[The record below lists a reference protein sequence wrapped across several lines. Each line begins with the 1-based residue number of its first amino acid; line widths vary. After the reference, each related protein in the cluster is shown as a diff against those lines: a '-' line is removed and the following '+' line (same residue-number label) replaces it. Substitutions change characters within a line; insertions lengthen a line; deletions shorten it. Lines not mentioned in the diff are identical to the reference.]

1 MKKMFLLMK
10 NMMRLFFKNK
20 TLVTQ
25 LSILMIVSTVVIVA
39 TTITVQRL
47 QKSQSDIKKIGLQSD
62 FLIDTKEQ
70 DNINFNEIDVSN
82 NLVKHNEKLIQL
94 ATFNQNILKNSN
106 NYLQLVDNAFHNHNL
121 FWPTNVNNQKIDVL
135 NLEGNIDW
143 NKINQLKLQTV
154 FWFEN
159 NKENNQNFA
168 NNYDDLVYE
177 YHNSKNQLVGF
188 QNLDGGHILFKTPAL
203 KSANGNYETTF
214 KINAAIV
221 QKNKPFKS
229 FFNFDKYKELGFK
242 NKSYFTNPVL
252 IKNIDLYSK
261 QVVQTLN
268 DRSNQSID
276 FKDYQ
281 STFQAIVDT
290 LETNTINKDFYS
302 VNLHVDFNTLS
313 TKYLLFANYLK
324 NEGIDKNRYINE
336 LKIDNYKQKYL
347 DLFQNQV
354 LIPKELIDDPKKIE
368 EVQKIIAKAKA
379 LLIAKIREET
389 NIFYENSQ
397 KSALENKNKIR
408 DYEMQLK
415 QINIA
420 LQNSNY
426 SNNELIQLKNEQ
438 KVLAANLDQAK
449 FKHFLYNDLIKQDFR
464 SILNNYNIYYRKHE
478 SAIYNDVKSDSNF
491 IVTNASNPTYTQN
504 GLIAPRNQ
512 WIDNMVQIN
521 EKNKNSQ
528 NPNKKFKRIFIND
541 DNSNKI
547 NNFYDLYSNYIKV
560 IQILK
565 NSYEK
570 DPDTDKDLLVEERDY
585 TPWINT
591 SLINIYQLP
600 QFFNIL
606 FNQSEWLLS
615 IQYLKEMSDYKKYLL
630 QIFEPYQDKEWI
642 FNLKRKDWQ
651 DGEQVVAIY
660 KNADSNSD
668 QKEYYFNGYVK
679 NQRAYINVKYN
690 KNLPTRLKLI
700 NIIKQNQI
708 NQKNNLVNVLD
719 QDLNDY
725 AKIINFKKGIKD
737 INTNQQS
744 VYDQW
749 ALNNPQDYAMFKIWL
764 SKIIKRY
771 YFLRLQQSPYG
782 YTIQAQNVLSKA
794 LLLPFTI
801 NIINRSSDLAY
812 VSTSYIKANQ
822 RTTKNINN
830 YKEIGNYEDF
840 LQALKLP
847 YRIID
852 DQPNYREITLP
863 NGRKKRIAKDY
874 YSWINYVV
882 SPANKIEINGQFFF
896 IIGAVD
902 SPEFLFPAINDS
914 DILINKQKSTVLY
927 VNDSGFAKLKT
938 ISASVPILEYYTL
951 KVNTNDLNL
960 LQKNN
965 VYNEIKSELLDSKK
979 GNIYKRTDKDNPYP
993 IYVKRTFFL
1002 TQLRNLIIAIAL
1014 SLIVLILL
1022 LGIYFVTSS
1031 IKNMINKNKVMFGA
1045 MQAQG
1050 VSRWQV
1056 WFSFAPFYTIPS
1068 LIVLII
1074 GYSISYEIQP
1084 LIMRLFS
1091 SYWLIP
1097 IPDQFVSVGW
1107 IFAIPIALTL
1117 ILGFICWVL
1126 IYYILKHSTAE
1137 TMKGDAGFKI
1147 NKFIIKTK
1155 AIFLKFGAIRVL
1167 KATYVVAN
1175 LARML
1180 ILLVIASSFSIIASI
1195 IATTKN
1201 NFSQSASITN
1211 AKREYQYAVDL
1222 YSPTEQGGFYY
1233 ISKFDEMGVSNEYA
1247 PLKQIVKNVKI
1258 VIKIKNLVNKKVNV
1272 VYINNQTKQKVIIE
1286 ALINDKGIITFKT
1299 NQLVKGS
1306 FQFEGIYE
1314 QETNRVLINPQNL
1327 NPSLLNIDNRKIGHF
1342 IYSNQKQYIYLLK
1355 SYFNDNDV
1363 ILDYVDAN
1371 NQHTYLKAKTLGQY
1385 LVFDPSQLKQKQKY
1399 QLVNVI
1405 NHKGNTWV
1413 DLNNISNDLKNL
1425 DYSKNGRYLYDYYGR
1440 LPYLYFNH
1448 LPQNLINQKVYL
1460 TYTINQNDEFRIYGI
1475 VNKEKEV
1482 VFDLTK
1488 LKINAQQS
1496 YQLRDMRI
1504 ANSDLLIYDN
1514 KQHEFNNNI
1523 LYFDNNYYGLNNNNQ
1538 KQINIDYLTPNR
1550 NLYLTL
1556 KAMGNEFVNK
1566 KKIPYIMT
1574 KAMASLVEPDTAILD
1589 YNELEKGYVYQIST
1603 ATLEGSD
1610 TNLYLDNVNSIDK
1623 TKDNGL
1629 PYSSLKYNNAMREI
1643 KNLGTDHPVYGKML
1657 SNVYYPSI
1665 STQPEILQN
1674 IRFFDSKVISKSSLD
1689 GNISVKATDVN
1700 IEFNPWVFAK
1710 TFLPITAIARSELN
1724 EKHLLDE
1731 AFKTFGYEIIN
1742 GKKINKLYDV
1752 PNFEDNGIIHQ
1763 ISLWTKNGL
1772 PPKSE
1777 NDENAFFIKQN
1788 GQWKINEKPGVL
1800 TEQGA
1805 AEFLPEFLRLITQ
1818 MYTFK
1823 TTRYLQYKAGLKFVN
1838 IEDEKVQ
1845 QPYTYLLGKMQTK
1858 TKRFAN
1864 EIKILGINYEKNKF
1878 INGKP
1883 SPTTQLSLINDQG
1896 VNLIDLIKNDD
1907 PNNEIHNIIINKVV
1921 AQKYH
1926 LKINDVFEYQI
1937 NNHIK
1942 RLSNKFNNTPENYKT
1957 KFKVVGINDS
1967 LMDEQLIINQKVANK
1982 LIGFDDYRRRIQ
1994 IENGYPIIEEREFNG
2009 FFTKEKEPIFFNNMA
2024 SFYSPTG
2031 LSPAIDSWPQNLL
2044 ENIGGNV
2051 QSINIYWIFY
2061 YSWDLANSILNAS
2074 FDKNKITWEPFSE
2087 INLDKL
2093 LKKIGKIFGKEA
2105 NLPSFKAVDANIE
2118 NEIFASVVDKTS
2130 FTLLLN
2136 IITAIIPSLVIIIIL
2151 VASTLA
2157 NESRRLIAIMKVLGM
2172 RDFRNVN
2179 NFMFIYPI
2187 VWLLNILIATPL
2199 SFGIIHIY
2207 KLAIFA
2213 AFNIVLVASIPWWIF
2228 VISYG
2233 FVGIVLL
2240 FAWLQMLYKTKK
2252 LNLPKALN
2260 QFNN

>member
-20 TLVTQ
+20 ALVTQ

-62 FLIDTKEQ
+62 FLVDTKEQ
-70 DNINFNEIDVSN
+70 DNISFNEIEVSD
-82 NLVKHNEKLIQL
+82 NLVKHNEKLTQL
-94 ATFNQNILKNSN
+94 TIFNQNILKNSN
-106 NYLQLVDNAFHNHNL
+106 NYLQLIDPTFNNHNL
-121 FWPTNVNNQKIDVL
+121 YWPTNKNNRQVEVL

-154 FWFEN
+154 FWFETRQ
-159 NKENNQNFA
+159 ESNQNFA
-168 NNYDDLVYE
+168 NNYEDLVYE
-177 YHNSKNQLVGF
+177 YRNFKNQLVGF
-188 QNLDGGHILFKTPAL
+188 QNLSGGRILFQSPTL
-203 KSANGNYETTF
+203 KQTNNNYDSTF
-214 KINAAIV
+214 KVNAAIV
-221 QKNKPFKS
+221 QKNTPFKT
-229 FFNFDKYKELGFK
+229 FFDFNKHEELGFK

-252 IKNIDLYSK
+252 IRNIDLNSK
-261 QVVQTLN
+261 QVIQTIN
-268 DRSNQSID
+268 DRSNQAID
-276 FKDYQ
+276 FKNYQ
-281 STFQAIVDT
+281 NTFQAIVDT
-290 LETNTINKDFYS
+290 LEANTIKKDFYS
-302 VNLHVDFNTLS
+302 VNLHVDFSTLS
-313 TKYLLFANYLK
+313 TKYLLFANYL
-324 NEGIDKNRYINE
+324 NSEGIDKNRYADE

-354 LIPKELIDDPKKIE
+354 LIPKELINDPKKFD
-368 EVQKIIAKAKA
+368 EVQKIITKAKV
-379 LLIAKIREET
+379 LLLTKIREET

-397 KSALENKNKIR
+397 KLAEENRYQIK
-408 DYEMQLK
+408 DYEAQLK

-426 SNNELIQLKNEQ
+426 SNFELIQLKNQQ

-449 FKHFLYNDLIKQDFR
+449 FKRFLYNDLIAQDFH
-464 SILNNYNIYYRKHE
+464 SVLNNYDVFYRKHE
-478 SAIYNDVKSDSNF
+478 SAIHNDVKSDSNF
-491 IVTNASNPTYTQN
+491 IVTNVSNPTYAQN
-504 GLIAPRNQ
+504 GVIAPKNE
-512 WIDNMVQIN
+512 WIDNMVQID
-521 EKNKNSQ
+521 EKNKKSQ
-528 NPNKKFKRIFIND
+528 NPNKKFKRIFIDNH
-541 DNSNKI
+541 NSNKI
-547 NNFYDLYSNYIKV
+547 NDFYNLYSNYIKA
-560 IQILK
+560 IRTLEK
-565 NSYEK
+565 SYEK
-570 DPDTDKDLLVEERDY
+570 DPNTDKDLLVEQRDY
-585 TPWINT
+585 SPWVNT
-591 SLINIYQLP
+591 SFINIYQLP
-600 QFFNIL
+600 QFFNVL
-606 FNQSEWLLS
+606 FNESEWLLS
-615 IQYLKEMSDYKKYLL
+615 IQYLREMNEYKKYLY
-630 QIFEPYQDKEWI
+630 QIFEPYKDKNWI
-642 FNLKRKDWQ
+642 FNLNHQNWKDDQ
-651 DGEQVVAIY
+651 QVIAIY
-660 KNADSNSD
+660 KNANNPKD
-668 QKEYYFNGYVK
+668 QKQYYFNGYIK
-679 NQRAYINVKYN
+679 NHQAYIDVKYD
-690 KNLPTRLKLI
+690 KNLPTRLQLV
-700 NIIKQNQI
+700 NIVKKDEE
-708 NQKNNLVNVLD
+708 NQKNTLINVLER
-719 QDLNDY
+719 DLNDY
-725 AKIINFKKGIKD
+725 TNIINFKKGIKD
-737 INTNQQS
+737 INTNQQAI
-744 VYDQW
+744 YDQW
-749 ALNNPQDYAMFKIWL
+749 ALDNPQDYAQFKIWM

-771 YFLRLQQSPYG
+771 NFLQLQQSPYG
-782 YTIQAQNVLSKA
+782 YTIQAQNVLTNV

-822 RTTKNINN
+822 KTAKNTNS
-830 YKEIGNYEDF
+830 YKEVGNYEDF
-840 LQALKLP
+840 LEALKLP
-847 YRIID
+847 YRVIND
-852 DQPNYREITLP
+852 EPNYREITLAD
-863 NGRKKRIAKDY
+863 GSKKRIAKDY

-882 SPANKIEINGQFFF
+882 SPANKVEINGQFFF

-938 ISASVPILEYYTL
+938 IAASVPILEYYTL
-951 KVNTNDLNL
+951 KVNTNNFNL

-965 VYNEIKSELLDSKK
+965 VYNQIKSELLSAKK
-979 GNIYKRTDKDNPYP
+979 GNIYKKTDKDNPYR
-993 IYVKRTFFL
+993 IYVKRTLFL
-1002 TQLRNLIIAIAL
+1002 TQLRNLVIAIAVG
-1014 SLIVLILL
+1014 LIVLILL
-1022 LGIYFVTSS
+1022 LGIYFVASS

-1050 VSRWQV
+1050 VTRWQA
-1056 WFSFAPFYTIPS
+1056 WLSFAPFYTIPS

-1074 GYSISYEIQP
+1074 GYSVAYAIQP

-1097 IPDQFVSVGW
+1097 IPEQFVSVGW
-1107 IFAIPIALTL
+1107 IFAIPITLAL
-1117 ILGFICWVL
+1117 ILGFICWTL
-1126 IYYILKHSTAE
+1126 IFYILKQPTAE

-1147 NKFIIKTK
+1147 NKFIIGTK

-1211 AKREYQYAVDL
+1211 AKREYEYAVDL

-1233 ISKFDEMGVSNEYA
+1233 ISKFEEMGVPNEYS
-1247 PLKQIVKNVKI
+1247 PLKQIVQNVKI
-1258 VIKIKNLVNKKVNV
+1258 EVKIKNLINKKVNV

-1286 ALINDKGIITFKT
+1286 AIINEKGLINFKT
-1299 NQLVKGS
+1299 DQLINGS
-1306 FQFEGIYE
+1306 FMFEGIYE
-1314 QETNRVLINPQNL
+1314 QETNRLLIGSQNLSPYLININNQ
-1327 NPSLLNIDNRKIGHF
+1327 KIGHF
-1342 IYSNQKQYIYLLK
+1342 SWSDHKQYIHLLK
-1355 SYFNDNDV
+1355 SHFSDNDV
-1363 ILDYVDAN
+1363 ILDYVDSN
-1371 NQHTYLKAKTLGQY
+1371 NQHTYLKPKIQDQT
-1385 LVFDPSQLKQKQKY
+1385 LVFDLSLLNQKQKY
-1399 QLVNVI
+1399 RLVNVI
-1405 NHKGNTWV
+1405 NTKGNPLV
-1413 DLNNISNDLKNL
+1413 DLSKINDVLKTL
-1425 DYSKNGRYLYDYYGR
+1425 DYSKNGRYLYGYYGR
-1440 LPYLYFNH
+1440 LPYLYFNN
-1448 LPQNLINQKVYL
+1448 LPQELINQKVYL
-1460 TYTINQNDEFRIYGI
+1460 TYTINQTNEIRICGV
-1475 VNKEKEV
+1475 VNEQKEV

-1488 LKINAQQS
+1488 LKINPQQS

-1504 ANSDLLIYDN
+1504 EKTNLLVYDS
-1514 KQHEFNNNI
+1514 KQHEFNDNLI
-1523 LYFDNNYYGLNNNNQ
+1523 YFDNNYYGLNNHDKNQ
-1538 KQINIDYLTPNR
+1538 ISIDYLSVNR

-1556 KAMGNEFVNK
+1556 KAMRNEFNNK
-1566 KKIPYIMT
+1566 NKVPFITT
-1574 KAMASLVEPDTAILD
+1574 KAIAQLVEPNVGILD
-1589 YNELEKGYVYQIST
+1589 YNQLEKGYIYQISS

-1610 TNLYLDNVNSIDK
+1610 TNLYLDNVNAIDK
-1623 TKDNGL
+1623 TKDSGL

-1643 KNLGTDHPVYGKML
+1643 KDLGTDHPVYGKML

-1731 AFKTFGYEIIN
+1731 AFKNFGYEIID
-1742 GKKINKLYDV
+1742 GKKVNKLYDV
-1752 PNFEDNGIIHQ
+1752 PNFEDDGIVRQ
-1763 ISLWTKNGL
+1763 VSLWTKTGL

-1777 NDENAFFIKQN
+1777 NDEDAFFVKIN

-1823 TTRYLQYKAGLKFVN
+1823 STRYLQYKAGLKFVN
-1838 IEDEKVQ
+1838 IEDEKTQ
-1845 QPYTYLLGKMQTK
+1845 QPYTYLLGQMQTK
-1858 TKRFAN
+1858 TKKFGN

-1878 INGKP
+1878 IDDKP

-1896 VNLIDLIKNDD
+1896 VNLIDLIKDD
-1907 PNNEIHNIIINKVV
+1907 NVNNEVHNIIINKVV

-1926 LKINDVFEYQI
+1926 LNINDVFEYEI

-1942 RLSNKFNNTPENYKT
+1942 RLSNKFNNTPQVYKT

-1967 LMDEQLIINQKVANK
+1967 LMDEQLIINQKIANK
-1982 LIGFDDYRRRIQ
+1982 LIGFDDYRERMQ
-1994 IENGYPIIEEREFNG
+1994 VENGHPIIEAREFNG
-2009 FFTKEKEPIFFNNMA
+2009 FFTKEKSPIFFNNMA
-2024 SFYSPTG
+2024 SFYSPSG

-2051 QSINIYWIFY
+2051 QNINIYWIFY

-2074 FDKNKITWEPFSE
+2074 FDKNKISWDSFSE
-2087 INLDKL
+2087 VNLDKL
-2093 LKKIGKIFGKEA
+2093 LKKMSKIFGKEA

-2118 NEIFASVVDKTS
+2118 NEIFASVIDKTS

-2136 IITAIIPSLVIIIIL
+2136 IIIAIIPSLVIIIIL

-2172 RDFRNVN
+2172 RDFKNVN

-2228 VISYG
+2228 VVSFG
-2233 FVGIVLL
+2233 FVGLVLL

-2260 QFNN
+2260 QFTD